1 MSMAGTSSLLIGVT
15 ACRVRTEAH
24 AYLKV
29 TEKYATVVTDE
40 IGGCPL
46 LIPALETGI
55 DPALLVARLD
65 GILLTGSP
73 SNVDPRHY
81 RGTSGEDLPPAGDDP
96 AERDPDEH
104 DPARDAV
111 TLPLIRAAVAA
122 GVPLLG
128 LCRGMQE
135 MNVAFGGSLVRR
147 LHDDV
152 GRFDHRMRRD
162 VPFDWK

>member
-1 MSMAGTSSLLIGVT
+1 MAGTSSLLIGVT

-55 DPALLVARLD
+55 DPALLVSRLD

-73 SNVDPRHY
+73 SNVDPR
-81 RGTSGEDLPPAGDDP
+81 
-96 AERDPDEH
+96 
-104 DPARDAV
+104 
-111 TLPLIRAAVAA
+111 
-122 GVPLLG
+122 
-128 LCRGMQE
+128 
-135 MNVAFGGSLVRR
+135 
-147 LHDDV
+147 
-152 GRFDHRMRRD
+152 
-162 VPFDWK
+162 

>member
-55 DPALLVARLD
+55 EPALLVSRLD
-65 GILLTGSP
+65 GNLVTSRP
-73 SNVDPRHY
+73 SNVDPTDY
-81 RGTSGEDLPPAGDDP
+81 RGPSGEELPPAG
-96 AERDPDEH
+96 H
-104 DPARDAV
+104 DPARHIGRTSGWESV
-111 TLPLIRAAVAA
+111 
-122 GVPLLG
+122 G
-128 LCRGMQE
+128 Q
-135 MNVAFGGSLVRR
+135 
-147 LHDDV
+147 DV
-152 GRFDHRMRRD
+152 
-162 VPFDWK
+162 